1 MKYVLLI
8 IISGTLSFAQSSS
21 SLKSV
26 AVERKNT
33 FALFGGMG
41 VHMVSAPDVVE
52 YINTVS
58 TFAQRVDDYGVAVDF
73 FGGVEIPIDEGWGL
87 KLEHSYLFKS
97 YTVDGNLTG
106 TYEIFYANQ
115 SPSLIIQKII
125 SGKGY
130 FVKFGAGGG
139 FHFGTMT
146 QKVST
151 FGTTNEYSS
160 NGIGLKT
167 EIVGQTAFGENVY
180 GYIGGSLGWELMSD
194 LKEKNGKALLVPGS
208 TKTVSLSYF
217 HAGIRFGMN
226 YYF

>member
-1 MKYVLLI
+1 MKFVLLI
-8 IISGTLSFAQSSS
+8 TIAGTLSFAQSSTS
-21 SLKSV
+21 PKTV

-33 FALFGGMG
+33 IALFGGMG
-41 VHMVSAPDVVE
+41 VHMVSAPDVVD

-58 TFAQRVDDYGVAVDF
+58 TFAQRVDDFGVAVDF
-73 FGGVEIPIDEGWGL
+73 FGGVEFPIDDEWGL

-97 YTVDGNLTG
+97 YTVQGNLSG
-106 TYEIFYANQ
+106 TYEIFYATQ

-139 FHFGTMT
+139 YHFGSMT
-146 QKVST
+146 QKIST

-160 NGIGLKT
+160 NGIGVKT
-167 EIVGQTAFGENVY
+167 EIVGQTAFGDNVY
-180 GYIGGSLGWELMSD
+180 GYIGGSLGWEFMSG
-194 LKEKNGKALLVPGS
+194 LKEKNGKALNAPGS

>member
-1 MKYVLLI
+1 MKFACLI
-8 IISGTLSFAQSSS
+8 IVSSTLLFAQSET
-21 SLKSV
+21 KHF

-33 FALFGGMG
+33 MSIFAGMG

-52 YINTVS
+52 YINSVS
-58 TFAQRVDDYGVAVDF
+58 TFAQRVDDFGVAVDF
-73 FGGVEIPIDEGWGL
+73 FGGVEFPINDEWGV

-97 YTVDGNLTG
+97 YTVEGNLGG

-115 SPSLIIQKII
+115 SPSIIIQKVIA
-125 SGKGY
+125 GKGY

-139 FHFGTMT
+139 YHFGTMT

-151 FGTTNEYSS
+151 FGTTTEYTS
-160 NGIGLKT
+160 NGVGLSA
-167 EIVGQTAFGENVY
+167 EVVGQTAFGENVF
-180 GYIGGSLGWELMSD
+180 GYIGGSLGWEFMSD
-194 LKEKNGKALLVPGS
+194 LKESNGKTLTAPNS
-208 TKTVSLSYF
+208 SKTVSLNYF